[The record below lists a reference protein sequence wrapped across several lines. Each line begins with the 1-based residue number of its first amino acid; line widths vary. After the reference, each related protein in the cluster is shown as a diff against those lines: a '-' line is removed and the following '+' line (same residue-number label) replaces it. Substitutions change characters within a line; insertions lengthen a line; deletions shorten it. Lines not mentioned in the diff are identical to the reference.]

1 MSSFGGSPS
10 DDLSLGGREACFR
23 SAGNRGVNDRGRRA
37 EQNMRR
43 SPTVRSLVALRCH
56 TGLCPVPSLRSE
68 GRLRAPGRPGAR
80 GSFWETRRTAESG
93 RLRGGAGQRFGVALD
108 FVPGPVHKDG
118 RAPSGTWKT
127 GGWDEFRETGAE
139 GRSEVPGRLDLPE
152 GPYLLNARPS
162 GRLGERG
169 RVEER
174 SSGVQ
179 PGRVRRSA
187 PSGAGRSAW
196 QRLVEEDLRVGS
208 RQARVKAKEGK
219 ALRGC
224 LLTGTGIPGGTPG
237 AFVGWKKPT
246 RVPEGANP

>member
-23 SAGNRGVNDRGRRA
+23 SAGNRGVDDRGRPA

-43 SPTVRSLVALRCH
+43 SPAVRGPVALRCH
-56 TGLCPVPSLRSE
+56 AGICPVLSLRSE

-80 GSFWETRRTAESG
+80 GSFWETRRKAETVG
-93 RLRGGAGQRFGVALD
+93 LRGGAGQCFGAALD
-108 FVPGPVHKDG
+108 FVPGPVHMDG

-127 GGWDEFRETGAE
+127 GGWDEFRETGM
-139 GRSEVPGRLDLPE
+139 GGSSEVPGRLDLLE
-152 GPYLLNARPS
+152 GPYLSNMGPRVQ
-162 GRLGERG
+162 GERG

-187 PSGAGRSAW
+187 PSGAGPKRMAAARRRRPSG
-196 QRLVEEDLRVGS
+196 RTLTGS
-208 RQARVKAKEGK
+208 GEGE
-219 ALRGC
+219 RGDPSGSH
-224 LLTGTGIPGGTPG
+224 LPTGTGVSGRTPG